1 MEYILDLLKAGDRKQ
16 RRSPNMLWLFYV
28 NKYCN
33 CKYCSFFCTSE
44 LYYLAPQDT
53 AHEIEVGETGAATT

>member
-1 MEYILDLLKAGDRKQ
+1 
-16 RRSPNMLWLFYV
+16 MLWLFYV

-33 CKYCSFFCTSE
+33 YKYCSFFCTSD
-44 LYYLAPQDT
+44 LYYVAPQDT